1 MMAQFFQLGGSMFI
15 MSIQYLMARDLVCHP
30 EEYKRDLVCHPAD
43 KIVATDRIMND
54 FKQARSVLALL
65 QMLTTTCAHPISR
78 PGGSPTA
85 PNRNLLD
92 ELRRAATPSTSRG
105 TTSTA
110 TMDTNAKLQSLK
122 RAISKTAAT

>member
-1 MMAQFFQLGGSMFI
+1 MFI

-30 EEYKRDLVCHPAD
+30 EEYAD

-54 FKQARSVLALL
+54 FKQARSVPALL
-65 QMLTTTCAHPISR
+65 QMLTTTCAHPIPR

-92 ELRRAATPSTSRG
+92 ELRRAAILSTSRG

-110 TMDTNAKLQSLK
+110 TMNANAKLHRRKQK
-122 RAISKTAAT
+122 KKIEEKNREDFHCDVN